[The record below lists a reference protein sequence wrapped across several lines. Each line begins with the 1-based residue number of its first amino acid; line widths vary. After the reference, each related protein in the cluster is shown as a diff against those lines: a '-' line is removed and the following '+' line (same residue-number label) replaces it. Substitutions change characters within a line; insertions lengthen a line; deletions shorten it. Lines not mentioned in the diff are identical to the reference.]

1 MPRDTVESV
10 RVEEVELIYRVVGD
24 GPELVV
30 LLHGWPQTRACWRK
44 VIGPL
49 SRGRT
54 VVAPDLRGYGDSGL
68 AATGYGKRAT
78 ARDLSGLIRALGH
91 ESAIVVG
98 HDRGARVAHRWA
110 LDRPA
115 EIDALVL
122 LDILPTRV
130 VMNSFDRDSASA
142 MFHWFLHRH
151 TDLAETLIAGD
162 VEAYLRHFLGGVVAS
177 GAVDEATFRHYV
189 AAFSDRAHLRAS
201 LEDYREGFTSDLE
214 LDEADHARGAR
225 VRAPLLAL
233 WGGHGGLA
241 GRDVVGIWKEHHAD
255 PAAVSGHALP
265 CGHYL
270 PEEAPQGVVDAVETF
285 LAHLEPRAGVA
296 S

>member
-1 MPRDTVESV
+1 MVRDVVGSV
-10 RVEEVELIYRVVGD
+10 HVGEVELAYRAVGD

-30 LLHGWPQTRACWRK
+30 LLHGWPQTRACWRE
-44 VIGPL
+44 VVGPL

-68 AATGYGKRAT
+68 ARSGYGKRAT
-78 ARDLSGLIRALGH
+78 AADLSGLIRHLGH

-110 LDRPA
+110 LDRPS
-115 EIDALVL
+115 EVDALVL

-130 VMNSFDRDSASA
+130 VMGSFDRESASA

-151 TDLAETLIAGD
+151 TDLAETLIAGN
-162 VEAYLRHFLGGVVAS
+162 VEAYLRHFFARVLDT
-177 GAVDEATFRHYV
+177 GAVDAETFRHYV

-201 LEDYREGFTSDLE
+201 LEDYRAGFTTDLE
-214 LDEADHARGAR
+214 LDEADHARGVR
-225 VRAPLLAL
+225 VQAPLLAL
-233 WGGHGGLA
+233 WGDQGGLA
-241 GRDVVGIWKEHHAD
+241 GRDVVGVWKEHHAD
-255 PAAVSGHALP
+255 PSAVRGHALP

-270 PEEAPQGVVDAVETF
+270 PEEVPGDVVDAVESF
-285 LAHLEPRAGVA
+285 LAHLRSQAGLA

>member
-1 MPRDTVESV
+1 MARDVVESV
-10 RVEEVELIYRVVGD
+10 HVGEVELTYRLAGD

-30 LLHGWPQTRACWRK
+30 LLHGWPQTRACWRE
-44 VIGPL
+44 VVGPL

-68 AATGYGKRAT
+68 AASGYGKRAT
-78 ARDLSGLIRALGH
+78 AGDLSGLIRHLGH

-130 VMNSFDRDSASA
+130 VMNSFDRDSATA

-151 TDLAETLIAGD
+151 TDLAETLIAGN
-162 VEAYLRHFLGGVVAS
+162 VEAYLRHFFARVLET
-177 GAVDEATFRHYV
+177 GAVDAETFRHYV

-201 LEDYREGFTSDLE
+201 LEDYRTGFTTDLE
-214 LDEADHARGAR
+214 LDEDDHARGAR
-225 VRAPLLAL
+225 VQAPLLAL
-233 WGGHGGLA
+233 WGGEGGLA
-241 GRDVVGIWKEHHAD
+241 GRDVVGVWQEHHAD
-255 PAAVSGHALP
+255 PGAVRGQALP

-270 PEEAPQGVVDAVETF
+270 PEEVPGDVVDAVEEF
-285 LAHLEPRAGVA
+285 LALVRPRVEL
-296 S
+296 SS

>member
-1 MPRDTVESV
+1 V
-10 RVEEVELIYRVVGD
+10 RVEEVELTYRVVGD

-49 SRGRT
+49 SGDRT

-68 AATGYGKRAT
+68 ARSGYGKRVT
-78 ARDLSGLIRALGH
+78 AGDLSGLIRALGH

-110 LDRPA
+110 LDRPS

-151 TDLAETLIAGD
+151 TDLAETLIAGN
-162 VEAYLRHFLGGVVAS
+162 VEAYLRHFLGGVLAS
-177 GAVDEATFRHYV
+177 GAVDAETFRHYV

-214 LDEADHARGAR
+214 LDESDHARGLR
-225 VRAPLLAL
+225 VQAPLLAL
-233 WGGHGGLA
+233 WGVHGGLR
-241 GRDVVGIWKEHHAD
+241 GRDVAGVWKEHHAD
-255 PAAVSGHALP
+255 PAAVHGHALA

-270 PEEAPQGVVDAVETF
+270 PEEVPADVVDAVESF
-285 LAHLEPRAGVA
+285 LVHLGPRVGHA